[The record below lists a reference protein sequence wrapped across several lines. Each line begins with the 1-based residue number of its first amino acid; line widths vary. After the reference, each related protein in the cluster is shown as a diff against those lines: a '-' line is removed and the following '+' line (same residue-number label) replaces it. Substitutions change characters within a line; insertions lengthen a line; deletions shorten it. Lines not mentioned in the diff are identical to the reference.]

1 VKLKQEA
8 RGLKSKAVSSMRSA
22 MTAFNSPHDDGRVTA
37 VLLHLQHAFE
47 MLLKAALVQGSVSA
61 FDKKT
66 GRSVSFE
73 HAVRQCQQLPR
84 LKLSDEDAGTLR
96 AVDAMRDDEQHWL
109 TEVDEG
115 LLYLHARASVTLFDD
130 VLLKVFAER
139 LADHLPLRVLPISV
153 EPPQDFV
160 TLVDREYEVIKGLL
174 KPGRRAGSTAN
185 ARIRALLAMEAHV
198 HPETQVSVTD
208 VNRVARGVRDGKT
221 REQVFPRLS
230 KVGAAVSGTGL
241 DVEVRFVKK
250 GGLPVTMVAGD
261 AEDAAAIRQVDLQKK
276 YHRSSFDLADA
287 VGLSRPRATALRAH
301 LGIDQDPDC
310 LHVFQFGSQRHP
322 RFSDNAFVRMRDAAA
337 TLDMKAVWT
346 AHAPGPKG
354 QPAPACKQPLCAASS
369 SSATP

>member
-1 VKLKQEA
+1 
-8 RGLKSKAVSSMRSA
+8 M
-22 MTAFNSPHDDGRVTA
+22 
-37 VLLHLQHAFE
+37 
-47 MLLKAALVQGSVSA
+47 
-61 FDKKT
+61 
-66 GRSVSFE
+66 
-73 HAVRQCQQLPR
+73 
-84 LKLSDEDAGTLR
+84 
-96 AVDAMRDDEQHWL
+96 
-109 TEVDEG
+109 
-115 LLYLHARASVTLFDD
+115 
-130 VLLKVFAER
+130 
-139 LADHLPLRVLPISV
+139 
-153 EPPQDFV
+153 
-160 TLVDREYEVIKGLL
+160 
-174 KPGRRAGSTAN
+174 
-185 ARIRALLAMEAHV
+185 
-198 HPETQVSVTD
+198 
-208 VNRVARGVRDGKT
+208 
-221 REQVFPRLS
+221 
-230 KVGAAVSGTGL
+230 SGTGL